1 MECLKKL
8 YGILVCVGN
17 KLQCPVLLLVRLAW
31 GWQFFE
37 AGKGKLED
45 IQKPIGFFTELHIP
59 LPKLSAY
66 MAGSTECFGGLL
78 LMLGLGSRLV
88 SIPLAFTMVVA
99 YLTAHI
105 DTVKTIFSKPD
116 DFLGAPPF
124 PFLIAVLIILAFG
137 PGKISLDGAID
148 QFYLRRKND

>member
-1 MECLKKL
+1 MECLKKF
-8 YGILVCVGN
+8 YGLLACVGN
-17 KLQCPVLLLVRLAW
+17 MLQCPLLLLIRLVW

-45 IQKPIGFFTELHIP
+45 IQKPIGFFTQLHIP
-59 LPKLSAY
+59 FPTLSAY
-66 MAGSTECFGGLL
+66 MAACTECFGGLL
-78 LMLGLGSRLV
+78 LVLGLGSRLV

-99 YLTAHI
+99 YATAHI

-124 PFLIAVLIILAFG
+124 PFLLATLIILAFG
-137 PGKISLDGAID
+137 PGKISLDSVVEK
-148 QFYLRRKND
+148 FYLRKKT